1 VRNRTLLG
9 HLHRLPEGKAASGE
23 QAASDAAKQPSSAQD
38 TTSSDAA
45 PAAPAALGED
55 ASASPRKQE
64 ERDSDETTQDQE
76 VQAIESEHAEKQ
88 EEKAKPSF
96 NGEWKMVRYEGEW
109 EAWMLDAGVGWI
121 LRKAAAASGYGVHT
135 TLASIQGTQDQ
146 VRITARSIK
155 GTTVQDVRIDGCE
168 QDDLDFV
175 TSKQIKVTA
184 EWEDFGGRMSL
195 TVRVAPS
202 QQGPVSVPLAR
213 RYLQGDD
220 MVVEWTNCK
229 DALVRMIFAKQS

>member
-1 VRNRTLLG
+1 MGACACSKQTPEQPLGHSTSFEDAVHNRTLLG
-9 HLHRLPEGKAASGE
+9 RLHRLPEGKAASGK
-23 QAASDAAKQPSSAQD
+23 QAASDAANQPSSAQD

-45 PAAPAALGED
+45 PAAPAVLGED

-76 VQAIESEHAEKQ
+76 EQAIESDDAEQQ
-88 EEKAKPSF
+88 EEKA
-96 NGEWKMVRYEGEW
+96 
-109 EAWMLDAGVGWI
+109 
-121 LRKAAAASGYGVHT
+121 AAATGYGVNT
-135 TLASIQGTQDQ
+135 TFASIQGTQEQ

-155 GTTVQDVRIDGCE
+155 GTTVQDVKINGCE

-184 EWEDFGGRMSL
+184 EWEDFFGPMSL

-213 RYLQGDD
+213 RYLQGDE
-220 MVVEWTNCK
+220 MVVEWANCK
-229 DALVRMIFAKQS
+229 DALIRMIFAKQS